1 MSCAGLLSPPSR
13 TSGSAGLEERPFS
26 AEKCLRGRETFISI
40 WDSIK
45 SNLVPDTSG
54 RLSGLPPRHT
64 ESLGNP
70 IAWEGAGRRLAGPRY
85 HPSSLGSTS
94 KLPGLKCQHRWT
106 GRLGPHTSTG
116 ACFPES
122 RPRLGE
128 DVARRPC
135 PLRDTLQFIYHGPAW
150 HCASLPPTPGGQP
163 GSLREGKSHPAN
175 TQPSLTQVRGTVTR
189 CHLSIHGLN
198 HRAPTTG
205 QKIPQQAAGRAG
217 SWAHPLTCVRVVEPL
232 TPPGVTREASAL
244 GVWSS
249 GR

>member
-26 AEKCLRGRETFISI
+26 AEKCLRGQETFISI

-54 RLSGLPPRHT
+54 HLSGLPPCRT

-106 GRLGPHTSTG
+106 GRLGPHMSTG

-122 RPRLGE
+122 WPRLGE
-128 DVARRPC
+128 GVARHPC
-135 PLRDTLQFIYHGPAW
+135 PLRDTLQFIYGPAW
-150 HCASLPPTPGGQP
+150 HCASPSPAPGGQP

-175 TQPSLTQVRGTVTR
+175 TQPSLTQVRGTD
-189 CHLSIHGLN
+189 CHTVSLVNGLN
-198 HRAPTTG
+198 HRVPTTG
-205 QKIPQQAAGRAG
+205 QKIPQQAAGRRGAG
-217 SWAHPLTCVRVVEPL
+217 RI
-232 TPPGVTREASAL
+232 R
-244 GVWSS
+244 
-249 GR
+249 